1 MDGKFSMGRPAS
13 RKWVL
18 AVGASV
24 LAVLASGQAM
34 AGCGMPGGSAR
45 SPQNW
50 HSSGGGQ
57 GFGESVVG
65 LWRVTFTSDGT
76 AYPGPIPTGVETD
89 FGTVQ
94 WHPDGTEF
102 MISGGRAPSTGDVC
116 MGVWKQ
122 TGARTYK
129 LNHLALAW
137 ASGDS
142 APPAGPVSPAV
153 FLGPSF
159 FTESITLSASGNS
172 YEGPFTIDQYA
183 ADGTTLLE
191 HIGGTV
197 KGTRMT
203 TD

>member
-1 MDGKFSMGRPAS
+1 MGGNFSMS
-13 RKWVL
+13 RKWTV
-18 AVGASV
+18 VGAAA
-24 LAVLASGQAM
+24 LAILGSGQAM
-34 AGCGMPGGSAR
+34 AGCGMPGGNGR
-45 SPQNW
+45 SPANW
-50 HSSGGGQ
+50 HGGGGGSQ
-57 GFGESVVG
+57 GFGDSIVG
-65 LWRVTFTSDGT
+65 LWKVTFTSDGS
-76 AYPGPIPTGVETD
+76 AYPGPIPAGVETD

-94 WHPDGTEF
+94 WHSDGTEF
-102 MISGGRAPSTGDVC
+102 MISGGRAPSTGDTC
-116 MGVWKQ
+116 MGVWKR

-142 APPAGPVSPAV
+142 SPAASPAAFLGPAV
-153 FLGPSF
+153 FSE
-159 FTESITLSASGNS
+159 TVTLSLNGAS

-203 TD
+203 AD